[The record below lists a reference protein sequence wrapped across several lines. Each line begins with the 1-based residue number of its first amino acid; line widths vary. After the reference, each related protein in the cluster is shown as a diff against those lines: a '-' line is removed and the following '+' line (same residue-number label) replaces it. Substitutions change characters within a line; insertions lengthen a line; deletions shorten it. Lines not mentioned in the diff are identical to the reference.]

1 MQTRKQERRQSEEGE
16 VGKKIGK
23 RTWAIAGSRI
33 PLAQSG
39 PEPAFTSHDSLWMLN
54 ITDEDLDVEVMIY
67 FADREPIGPFALELD
82 ARRVR
87 DVRINDLIDPR
98 PVPLEKDYGI
108 LVEASGPIVVSF
120 TQMDTGQAANARTR
134 SSGYFDDH

>member
-1 MQTRKQERRQSEEGE
+1 M
-16 VGKKIGK
+16 GKEIGK
-23 RTWAIAGSRI
+23 RTWVIAGSRI
-33 PLAQSG
+33 PLEQSG
-39 PEPAFTSHDSLWMLN
+39 PEPAFTSHDSLWMMN
-54 ITDEDLDVEVMIY
+54 VTDENLDVEVMIY
-67 FADREPIGPFALELD
+67 FTDREPIGPFPLELE

-120 TQMDTGQAANARTR
+120 SQMDTRQAANARTR
-134 SSGYFDDH
+134 SPGYFEGDGRR